1 MGYMDGSYD
10 TVAPEIRSRLLISF
24 VYTRY
29 PGNTVVQTAPQVV
42 IKYGGTFSEEIKFA
56 RFARCKTSLPVPRII
71 HYPPFTRLVYLYG
84 ENPWRLAGQ
93 SNRYID
99 CGSRI
104 ASQLKS
110 ILAELRSVESSQI
123 LESVSGGLYRNEF
136 LPPHVHQTR
145 SIYAFNMFQV
155 SEDAELL
162 VSVQTLPKRI
172 STFQLRF
179 TTRNRNQTL
188 VYGTTKARS
197 CVCKGVCKV
206 GHFSNTIYRNLE
218 QSI

>member
-10 TVAPEIRSRLLISF
+10 TVAPEIRSRLPISF

-99 CGSRI
+99 CGTTQSHCLPAEVHLGTATLCRVISNSRVRFRGGLIAMSFSHPETREMLKFFCTEQYTESLLFRIPRNAAIKLTHGDRRSKNIIVEGSRI
-104 ASQLKS
+104 TG
-110 ILAELRSVESSQI
+110 IV
-123 LESVSGGLYRNEF
+123 
-136 LPPHVHQTR
+136 
-145 SIYAFNMFQV
+145 
-155 SEDAELL
+155 D
-162 VSVQTLPKRI
+162 
-172 STFQLRF
+172 
-179 TTRNRNQTL
+179 
-188 VYGTTKARS
+188 
-197 CVCKGVCKV
+197 
-206 GHFSNTIYRNLE
+206 
-218 QSI
+218 